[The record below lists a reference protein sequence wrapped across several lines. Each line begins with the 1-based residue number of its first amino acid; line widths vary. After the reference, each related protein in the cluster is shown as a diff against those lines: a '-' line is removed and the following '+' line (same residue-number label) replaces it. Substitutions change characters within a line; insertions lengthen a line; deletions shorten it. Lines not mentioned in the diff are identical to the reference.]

1 MINKKCSVPSSR
13 WLQKYCKDQ
22 YVIEARKLKL
32 RSRAWFKLDTIN
44 HMDMLIS
51 SGMTVIDLGS
61 APGGWT
67 MYVKNRIG
75 NTGRVIACDILPMR
89 RISGV
94 DFLQGDCSDPN
105 VLKTLRTWIGQQKVH
120 VVLSDMSPNITGIS
134 IIDVNQSIYL
144 GNVALNIC
152 RDILMYGGNF
162 LVKIFQGK
170 GWDQYMCDVHS
181 LFNLVK
187 IRKPDASRSHSREV
201 YIVAKK
207 RKYN

>member
-1 MINKKCSVPSSR
+1 MADKKRSIYSSK

-22 YVIEARKLKL
+22 YVIKARKQEL
-32 RSRAWFKLDTIN
+32 RSRSWFKLDSIN
-44 HMDMLIS
+44 HTDMLIS

-67 MYVKNRIG
+67 IYVKNRIG
-75 NTGRVIACDILPMR
+75 NTGRIIACDILPMR

-94 DFLQGDCSDPN
+94 NFLQGDCSDPN
-105 VLKTLRTWIGQQKVH
+105 VFKILRTWIGQQKAH
-120 VVLSDMSPNITGIS
+120 VVLSDMSPNMTGIS
-134 IIDVNQSIYL
+134 IIDVNRSICL
-144 GNVALNIC
+144 GHVALNIC
-152 RDILMYGGNF
+152 RDVLMCGGAF
-162 LVKIFQGK
+162 LVKVFQGK
-170 GWDQYMCDVHS
+170 GLDKYMYDVRS
-181 LFNLVK
+181 LFHIVK

>member
-1 MINKKCSVPSSR
+1 MVNKKRSVYSSR
-13 WLQKYCKDQ
+13 WLQKYCKDR

-32 RSRAWFKLDTIN
+32 RSRSWFKLDAIN
-44 HMDMLIS
+44 HMDMLIA

-61 APGGWT
+61 APGGWAT
-67 MYVKNRIG
+67 YVKNRIG
-75 NTGRVIACDILPMR
+75 NTGRVIACDVLPMR
-89 RISGV
+89 KISGV

-105 VLKTLRTWIGQQKVH
+105 VFKILREWIGQKKVH

-152 RDILMYGGNF
+152 RDILMYGGDF
-162 LVKIFQGK
+162 LVKVFQGK
-170 GWDQYMCDVHS
+170 GWDKYMYDVRS
-181 LFNLVK
+181 LFNIVK

-207 RKYN
+207 RKI